1 MNSSQN
7 DGNNLRDAISNK
19 KITSYKLMSKAP
31 GDRNDPTAITQQIVI
46 EDGLPSEVDLQVLV
60 SPPQEKQNS

>member
-19 KITSYKLMSKAP
+19 KILSYKLMSKNP
-31 GDRNDPTAITQQIVI
+31 GEKNEIT
-46 EDGLPSEVDLQVLV
+46 
-60 SPPQEKQNS
+60 